1 MINYVV
7 SVNRHIF
14 SEGCV
19 LGRGGTQVGEGS
31 MRKPEKSEYSKL
43 VTFRLPAV

>member
-1 MINYVV
+1 MINYLVV
-7 SVNRHIF
+7 VNRHIF

-19 LGRGGTQVGEGS
+19 LGRGRTRVGEGS
-31 MRKPEKSEYSKL
+31 RRKPEKSESSKL